1 MHRTLWVFR
10 RDVIRVAVVALLA
23 FGLKS
28 FAVAADP
35 EPGQVAEKAIAAV
48 GGEAKLLR
56 LFRMKERY
64 NAGAVAADVDKS
76 TPRESVLEPPEYWW
90 VDGKDR
96 KQEPAK
102 FAVWG
107 WTLGVLLDPKTVLET
122 IPGVDE
128 RSRKTLGLRASG
140 TVNPPMDLYFDSE
153 TFRLVRLDWRED
165 VYRYSDWREV
175 DGTGYH
181 GRTAIFKKGAA
192 EPWFHHEVVS
202 VERLPALP
210 EGLSR

>member
-1 MHRTLWVFR
+1 
-10 RDVIRVAVVALLA
+10 
-23 FGLKS
+23 
-28 FAVAADP
+28 
-35 EPGQVAEKAIAAV
+35 
-48 GGEAKLLR
+48 

-64 NAGAVAADVDKS
+64 NSGAVAAEAEKS
-76 TPRESVLEPPEYWW
+76 TPRESVLEPPQYWW
-90 VDGKDR
+90 VDGQDR

-107 WTLGVLLDPKTVLET
+107 WTLGVLLDPKTVLEA
-122 IPGVDE
+122 IPGVEE

-140 TVNPPMDLYFDSE
+140 TVNPPMDLYFDSG

-181 GRTAIFKKGAA
+181 GRTAIYKKGAV

-202 VERLPALP
+202 VERLPSLP
-210 EGLSR
+210 EGLTR